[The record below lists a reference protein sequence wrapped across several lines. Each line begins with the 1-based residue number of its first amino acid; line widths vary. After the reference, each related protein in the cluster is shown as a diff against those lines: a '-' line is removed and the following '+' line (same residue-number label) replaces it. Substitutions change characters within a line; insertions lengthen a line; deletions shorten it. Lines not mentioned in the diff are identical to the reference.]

1 MVLLFIIEDYMWL
14 KGLYQLSGKVSD
26 EIALVKTNKKS
37 TLKIFWNQ
45 RVLFLFLLPSI
56 VLALVFNYAPMVG
69 LVMAFQ
75 NYKVQHG
82 FFGSEFVGFVHFSKF
97 FKDPEFYRAL
107 KNTICISLL
116 KIIFE
121 FPAPIILAILLDE
134 IKNIKFKR
142 VCQTITYLPHF
153 VSWIIV
159 ATMVY
164 RMVDPYSG
172 IVNIIIKALGGQPI
186 EFMRESKYFWGI
198 LIGTGIW
205 KEIGWNSIIYLAAIS
220 AINPELYS
228 AAMVDGANR
237 FQRIIHVTLPGIM
250 PTVALMFVLGL
261 GGLVHTNFDA
271 VFNLMNPLVQ
281 TRAEVID
288 TYVFRTGIQLARYSY
303 ATAIGLTQS
312 IISTILVFIGFR
324 LANKINQYT
333 IV

>member
-1 MVLLFIIEDYMWL
+1 
-14 KGLYQLSGKVSD
+14 
-26 EIALVKTNKKS
+26 
-37 TLKIFWNQ
+37 
-45 RVLFLFLLPSI
+45 
-56 VLALVFNYAPMVG
+56 MVG
-69 LVMAFQ
+69 LVMSFE

-82 FFGSEFVGFVHFSKF
+82 FFGSEFVGLANFAKF
-97 FKDPEFYRAL
+97 LKDPEFYRAL
-107 KNTICISLL
+107 KNTLGISLL
-116 KIIFE
+116 RIIFE

-164 RMVDPYSG
+164 RLVDPYSG
-172 IVNIIIKALGGQPI
+172 IINIIIQALGGQPI

-198 LIGTGIW
+198 LITTSIW

-220 AINPELYS
+220 SINPELYS
-228 AAMVDGANR
+228 AAMVDGAGKFR
-237 FQRIIHVTLPGIM
+237 RIIHVTLPGIM
-250 PTVALMFVLGL
+250 PTVALMFVLEL
-261 GGLVHTNFDA
+261 GNLVHTNFDA

-281 TRAEVID
+281 TSAEVID
-288 TYVFRTGIQLARYSY
+288 TYVFRTGIQMARYSY

-312 IISTILVFIGFR
+312 VISVIIVFIGFK

-333 IV
+333 II